1 MTPERDDRPKAPP
14 RVVVVVPC
22 FDEAARLPGAAFRS
36 FVAAHPETGFLFVD
50 DGSRDQTLARLRE
63 LAESDPVHLR
73 VLPLAR
79 NQGKAEAVRQG
90 LLAALKEG
98 PAFVGYWDADL
109 ATPLE
114 EIPRFLAVFQ
124 AHPERAM
131 VLGSRV
137 RMLGRAIDRRWLR
150 HYLGRVF
157 ATAASWLLDLA
168 VYDTQCGAKMF
179 RVDDDLELLFAEPF
193 RSRWIFDVELLARLG
208 QRRRARGRP
217 GPQECVYELPLD
229 RWHDAPGSKVRPTD
243 FLRAFVDLV
252 RIHRAYRSPRRP
264 VAGPTSGG

>member
-1 MTPERDDRPKAPP
+1 MTLARDDRPTAPP
-14 RVVVVVPC
+14 RVLVVVPC
-22 FDEAARLPGAAFRS
+22 FDEAARLDGAAFQG
-36 FVAAHPETGFLFVD
+36 FVSAHPEMAFLFVD

-73 VLPLAR
+73 VLPLPR

-90 LLAALKEG
+90 ILAALKEG

-114 EIPRFLAVFQ
+114 EIPRFLAVFE
-124 AHPERAM
+124 AHPERDV

-137 RMLGRAIDRRWLR
+137 QMLGRSIDRRLLR

-157 ATAASWLLDLA
+157 ATASSWVLA
-168 VYDTQCGAKMF
+168 LRVYDTQCGAKVF
-179 RVDDDLELLFAEPF
+179 RVDEDLAALFAEPF

-208 QRRRARGRP
+208 RSRRQRGRP

-243 FLRAFVDLV
+243 FVRAFVELV
-252 RIHRAYRSPRRP
+252 RVHRAYPRPPR
-264 VAGPTSGG
+264 AL